1 MSGALAAAVGRPL
14 LEMVEPLAG
23 FDDQRSFAL
32 VGLDDDGTM
41 SRLQATDRADLSFL
55 VVSPGLFFPDYA
67 PFIDDTVR
75 SALDI
80 RGPDE
85 LLLLL
90 LVHPAATLADTTAN
104 LLAPVVVNTR
114 TGRAAQVVL
123 GDWSLP
129 IRAPL
134 AAA

>member
-41 SRLQATDRADLSFL
+41 SRLQASDRADLSFL

>member
-1 MSGALAAAVGRPL
+1 MSGARAAAVGRPL

-41 SRLQATDRADLSFL
+41 SRLQATGRADLSFL

>member
-1 MSGALAAAVGRPL
+1 MSPVRSAAARRPL

-23 FDDQRSFAL
+23 FDDHRSFTL

-41 SRLQATDRADLSFL
+41 SQLQATDRADLSFL
-55 VVSPGLFFPDYA
+55 VVSPELFFPDYS

-75 SALDI
+75 VALDI
-80 RGPDE
+80 REPDE

-90 LVHPAATLADTTAN
+90 LVHPGATLADTTAN

-114 TGRAAQVVL
+114 TGRAAQVVV

>member
-1 MSGALAAAVGRPL
+1 MSGARAAAVGRPL

-23 FDDQRSFAL
+23 FDDQRSFTL

-41 SRLQATDRADLSFL
+41 SRLQASDRADLSFL

-114 TGRAAQVVL
+114 TGRAAQVVV